1 MGAAMNMAV
10 VPKAKKVK
18 PRQIANTGFAQPQL
32 PVVKP
37 AGVAP
42 SQGVAGGNMGTAVTP
57 EAVRPPALTMRPS
70 VAPAG
75 ALQGRPVSTQ
85 PSTTPLPARPT
96 NTPAPVVPI
105 RPIQTIKL
113 TPNAKAPGA
122 WNLAKGAQPVAGA
135 LPAMTSALAPGA
147 KGGKNGKG
155 GKKGKG
161 GVSGAANQNG
171 PIGPLDPNAKL
182 PVGAGSGG
190 VSGGVSSGGAGG
202 GVSGGTNSQGGGVSG
217 GVSGGPTGPAPY
229 DVNAGRMNLLENILS
244 NPESMTPEV
253 INSMIGEVRDT
264 RDARAQDMERRLKEQ
279 FAGRG
284 IGESGVLDQLLMN
297 ENLAASQDIANAE
310 RGIRTDAARTNFND
324 RINAVNTAL
333 GQVLGVGDLRLKFE
347 QLNNQQFNA
356 DRGFQMQLADA
367 LTQTGLIG
375 QQQQSSLLGQMNA
388 LISSGMAWQDALKQA
403 IMQAASQR
411 YADPNVGAV
420 QQTGYAP
427 NPYLDLIAAQ
437 QNSGGGGSD
446 TDWFNT
452 AMQGGAALAGLF
464 V

>member
-1 MGAAMNMAV
+1 MGAMMNMKLPV
-10 VPKAKKVK
+10 RPRKV
-18 PRQIANTGFAQPQL
+18 QPQT
-32 PVVKP
+32 PVPPGQYDPMRGVP
-37 AGVAP
+37 AGAQSMTGKTPVPPAATPPAP
-42 SQGVAGGNMGTAVTP
+42 VQT
-57 EAVRPPALTMRPS
+57 PALTMRP
-70 VAPAG
+70 VNA
-75 ALQGRPVSTQ
+75 Q
-85 PSTTPLPARPT
+85 PSATPLPARPVIT
-96 NTPAPVVPI
+96 QPAPVAPI

-113 TPNAKAPGA
+113 TPNAKAPAA
-122 WNLAKGAQPVAGA
+122 WNLSKPGVMTATAQTGA
-135 LPAMTSALAPGA
+135 LPAVGNG
-147 KGGKNGKG
+147 KNGKNGKG
-155 GKKGKG
+155 GKKGAGNAITG
-161 GVSGAANQNG
+161 GATV
-171 PIGPLDPNAKL
+171 PISDPNAKL

-217 GVSGGPTGPAPY
+217 GVSGGPAAPAPY

-284 IGESGVLDQLLMN
+284 LGESGVLDQLLMN

-427 NPYLDLIAAQ
+427 NPYLDMIAAQ

-446 TDWFNT
+446 TDWFN
-452 AMQGGAALAGLF
+452 AALQGGSALAGLF

>member
-1 MGAAMNMAV
+1 MGAMVNMKV
-10 VPKAKKVK
+10 VPKRKAQ
-18 PRQIANTGFAQPQL
+18 PGNTGFAQPRL
-32 PVVKP
+32 PGRN
-37 AGVAP
+37 AGIT
-42 SQGVAGGNMGTAVTP
+42 GETP
-57 EAVRPPALTMRPS
+57 VPPS
-70 VAPAG
+70 VAQPAPVARPALSMRPAQPSAG
-75 ALQGRPVSTQ
+75 A
-85 PSTTPLPARPT
+85 LPARPV
-96 NTPAPVVPI
+96 NTAVAPASANGVSAGASGAVPI

-122 WNLAKGAQPVAGA
+122 WTQLSKPGVMTATAQAGA
-135 LPAMTSALAPGA
+135 LPAA
-147 KGGKNGKG
+147 KNGKGGKG

-171 PIGPLDPNAKL
+171 PIVPVDPNAKL
-182 PVGAGSGG
+182 PVGAGS
-190 VSGGVSSGGAGG
+190 GG

-217 GVSGGPTGPAPY
+217 GVSGGTAQPAGP
-229 DVNAGRMNLLENILS
+229 DLNAGRVDLLAQILN

-253 INSMIGEVRDT
+253 INSMISQVRDT
-264 RDARAQDMERRLKEQ
+264 RDLRAQDMERRLKEQ

-284 IGESGVLDQLLMN
+284 MGESGVLDQLLMN
-297 ENLAASQDIANAE
+297 ENLAASSDIANAE

-333 GQVLGVGDLRLKFE
+333 GQALGMGELGLKY
-347 QLNNQQFNA
+347 QSMNNQQFNA
-356 DRGFQMQLADA
+356 DRNFQMQLADQ

-403 IMQAASQR
+403 ILQAANQR

-420 QQTGYAP
+420 SQVGYAP
-427 NPYLDLIAAQ
+427 NPYLDMIAAQ
-437 QNSGGGGSD
+437 NANSGGGGD